1 LLRIDPITAGEHYVG
16 KIVVDGR
23 GWTED
28 VSWLLSPMI
37 AAVVL
42 TTVALAAGSRLR
54 LAGGVAG

>member
-16 KIVVDGR
+16 RIVVDGR

-42 TTVALAAGSRLR
+42 TTVALGAGSRLR